1 MVEDRAARL
10 PQIIDREAKPSEH
23 ALMFDGGSEPKWRPT
38 QARNIGARGLDWLRI
53 GLQDCLKVLTRK
65 FESRADELLDA
76 EAGGIGPP
84 N

>member
-10 PQIIDREAKPSEH
+10 PQIIDREAEPSEH
-23 ALMFDGGSEPKWRPT
+23 ALMFDGGSKPKWRPT
-38 QARNIGARGLDWLRI
+38 QAGNSGARGLDWLRI

-76 EAGGIGPP
+76 EAGRIGPP

>member
-23 ALMFDGGSEPKWRPT
+23 ALMFDGGSKPKWRPT

-76 EAGGIGPP
+76 EAGRIGRP